1 MVARKIRFFDV
12 ELIVILAL
20 GTGILLI
27 GPVGTD
33 HLRTFLTNLVLVFTL
48 IELIRYRGS
57 FFRYRSVV
65 GLSVIIIFVFL
76 FQTFRASHEFEY
88 TAQQIYYLLRQ
99 YWWILIG
106 PLVASH
112 MQKYSDFIRILKIV
126 VHTTIVS
133 LVIRTFSWFFA
144 RFIHIVLFKNI
155 VYEYGISWS
164 RNGAVRIDATPL
176 ISIAIFGSLFL
187 FLKYK
192 KNIFIFETMFS
203 FLYLCFVTQTRMLIL
218 GYLIGMTAVFI
229 FKKSR
234 TGFGKV
240 LKFLLIVGGTVV
252 SATYLWK
259 EVLSYLGLASGVE
272 GLEYRYYEF
281 NYYFSL
287 ISQGKWVAGTGILSS
302 TNLNSAKLLAGN
314 LNTPM
319 YLDDLGFFGL
329 FIQIGL
335 LSIVVYLLLYTYIVK
350 TIIAVRAAGM
360 QTESLFLIGIFAFIL
375 FVSFSLDL
383 FGIQRILS
391 VGFIL
396 AFCDFLRRASMSAE
410 NSDIVV

>member
-155 VYEYGISWS
+155 VKRFYVI
-164 RNGAVRIDATPL
+164 
-176 ISIAIFGSLFL
+176 
-187 FLKYK
+187 
-192 KNIFIFETMFS
+192 
-203 FLYLCFVTQTRMLIL
+203 
-218 GYLIGMTAVFI
+218 
-229 FKKSR
+229 KS
-234 TGFGKV
+234 
-240 LKFLLIVGGTVV
+240 TV
-252 SATYLWK
+252 S
-259 EVLSYLGLASGVE
+259 
-272 GLEYRYYEF
+272 
-281 NYYFSL
+281 
-287 ISQGKWVAGTGILSS
+287 
-302 TNLNSAKLLAGN
+302 
-314 LNTPM
+314 
-319 YLDDLGFFGL
+319 
-329 FIQIGL
+329 
-335 LSIVVYLLLYTYIVK
+335 
-350 TIIAVRAAGM
+350 
-360 QTESLFLIGIFAFIL
+360 
-375 FVSFSLDL
+375 
-383 FGIQRILS
+383 
-391 VGFIL
+391 
-396 AFCDFLRRASMSAE
+396 
-410 NSDIVV
+410 